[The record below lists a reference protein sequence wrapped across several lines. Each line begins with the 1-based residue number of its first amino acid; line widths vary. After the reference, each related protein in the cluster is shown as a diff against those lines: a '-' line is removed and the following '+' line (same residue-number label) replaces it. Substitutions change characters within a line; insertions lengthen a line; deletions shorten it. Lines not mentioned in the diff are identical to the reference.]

1 MDYET
6 RLELYADTLHG
17 FIKAEIEEGKY
28 VTPTPESIQ
37 DFFDNLQDMVKD
49 TIAMNLIR
57 ENSRKKVE
65 AN

>member
-17 FIKAEIEEGKY
+17 FVKAEIENGKY
-28 VTPTPESIQ
+28 VTLTPESIQ
-37 DFFDNLQDMVKD
+37 NFFDNLQDMVKD
-49 TIAMNLIR
+49 TIAMNCLE
-57 ENSRKKVE
+57 ENVRKLK